1 MTSMIWNLQV
11 YLALLVIELQMSLA
25 QDAEKLEEM
34 SQELEEL

>member
-25 QDAEKLEEM
+25 KDTEKLGEM
-34 SQELEEL
+34 SQELEEP